1 MGLHT
6 VRRARKQHP
15 CAWKCGSM
23 IEPGTLYV
31 RSAIPPWTELNESD
45 HWWWHSLHGRDP
57 NDCPTYG
64 GPGPV
69 DPRVEAASS

>member
-1 MGLHT
+1 MALHT
-6 VRRARKQHP
+6 VRRARKRHA
-15 CAWKCGSM
+15 CGWLCGSP

-31 RSAIPPWTELNESD
+31 RSALPPWTEPNESD
-45 HWWWHSLHGRDP
+45 HWWTHGLHGRDP

-69 DPRVEAASS
+69 DPRVEAVT